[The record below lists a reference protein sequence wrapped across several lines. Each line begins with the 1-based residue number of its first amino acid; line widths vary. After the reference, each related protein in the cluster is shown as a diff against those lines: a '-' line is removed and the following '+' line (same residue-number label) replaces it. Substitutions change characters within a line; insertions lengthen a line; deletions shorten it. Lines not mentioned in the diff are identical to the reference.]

1 MGSNK
6 NGRVEKV
13 CRNCEKV
20 YSVKFSHSN
29 RSTYCSKS
37 CQAEAYKERY
47 KGVNN
52 PNYNKNVDRDYDGYV
67 LSYKI
72 GRIALHRL
80 VAMEVLGLSKLPTGY
95 QVHHRDC
102 NINNNTPENL
112 SLLSAADHRWLHKQF
127 GNATLWAYCHGKIS
141 LEELCS
147 WSTDPQ
153 KAETLL
159 PLTLEKQ
166 IGVFKSDELLENL
179 EVGNQQP
186 S

>member
-13 CRNCEKV
+13 
-20 YSVKFSHSN
+20 
-29 RSTYCSKS
+29 
-37 CQAEAYKERY
+37 
-47 KGVNN
+47 
-52 PNYNKNVDRDYDGYV
+52 
-67 LSYKI
+67 
-72 GRIALHRL
+72 
-80 VAMEVLGLSKLPTGY
+80 
-95 QVHHRDC
+95 
-102 NINNNTPENL
+102 
-112 SLLSAADHRWLHKQF
+112 
-127 GNATLWAYCHGKIS
+127 
-141 LEELCS
+141 CS

-166 IGVFKSDELLENL
+166 IGIFKSDELLENL